1 MSHIDDPYTQKANL
15 AYIRDSMNVPMLS
28 REEEEEL
35 AHTEV
40 TKKDKRDMHKIVNA
54 HRRLMV
60 ARANKCRNYGL
71 PLGDLIQE
79 GNIGL
84 LQAIDRFDIEREVR
98 FSTYA
103 TWWIR
108 SAIQDYVLRN
118 WSIVRTG
125 TTAAQKSLFFNLR
138 RLKAQINNED
148 SFETGLNANDVSL
161 IAEELNVKEEEVLKM
176 NGRLSGND
184 QSLNMRLS
192 DDTNEEWQTFLEDDG
207 PNPEDVVLQM
217 KDSKSRS
224 EWLNSAMK
232 MLNEREVQIIKD
244 RHLQHKT
251 VTLETLGDQLGISK
265 ERVRQIEK
273 RAMEKLKISL
283 EGSHENPK
291 DYYTSY

>member
-35 AHTEV
+35 ALAWV
-40 TKKDKRDMHKIVNA
+40 SKKDKRSMHKIVNA
-54 HRRLMV
+54 HRRLVVSM
-60 ARANKCRNYGL
+60 ANKFRNYGL

-148 SFETGLNANDVSL
+148 SFETGINANDVSL

-184 QSLNMRLS
+184 QSLNMRLN

-232 MLNEREVQIIKD
+232 MLNDREVQIIKD

-283 EGSHENPK
+283 VDSHENPR
-291 DYYTSY
+291 DYYSNY

>member
-1 MSHIDDPYTQKANL
+1 MAHIDDPSTQKANL
-15 AYIRDSMNVPMLS
+15 AYIKTSMNAPML
-28 REEEEEL
+28 EKEHEFDL
-35 AHTEV
+35 AR
-40 TKKDKRDMHKIVNA
+40 KWRDDKDEAALHEMIQSYT
-54 HRRLMV
+54 RLVISV
-60 ARANKCRNYGL
+60 ASKFKHYGL
-71 PLGDLIQE
+71 PIGDLIQE

-84 LQAIDRFDIEREVR
+84 MQAANRFDPERDIR

>member
-1 MSHIDDPYTQKANL
+1 MSHIDDAYTQKANL

-35 AHTEV
+35 ALAWV
-40 TKKDKRDMHKIVNA
+40 TKKDKKSMHRIVNA
-54 HRRLMV
+54 HRRLVV
-60 ARANKCRNYGL
+60 AMANKFRNYGL

-84 LQAIDRFDIEREVR
+84 LQAIERFDIEREVR

-148 SFETGLNANDVSL
+148 SFETGINESDVAQ
-161 IAEELNVKEEEVLKM
+161 IAEELNVNEAEVMKM
-176 NGRLSGND
+176 DSRLSGND
-184 QSLNMRLS
+184 QSLNMRLN
-192 DDTNEEWQTFLEDDG
+192 DETNEEWQTFLEDDG

-283 EGSHENPK
+283 EGSHENPQ
-291 DYYTSY
+291 DYYSNY